1 MNKLIALSLAL
12 VAAFAIM
19 GGVQAAPPVP
29 GGTLTLLTASPALGQ
44 VASFEYT
51 LSGGVREC
59 PNGGTNKCAR
69 IQVVCSQNGNVV
81 YGEAYPAV
89 HPFNILLGGGG
100 SVWLSNGGPAD
111 CMATLY
117 YWDFTPVQTFVPLAS
132 VSFTAAG

>member
-1 MNKLIALSLAL
+1 MKKLAL
-12 VAAFAIM
+12 FCVSLLLALTL
-19 GGVQAAPPVP
+19 GTVEAAPPVP

-111 CMATLY
+111 CTATLY